1 MMFTN
6 TLKLTKFMLR
16 RERTTSTAWILA
28 MTITNLLIVL
38 LMGVVLLPD
47 ADSRAQMMGML
58 ENPILLAMVGPLHP
72 YAYDSIGALYTLM
85 MFVFMGIT
93 VGIMNV
99 FLIVRH
105 TRADEESGRY
115 EVLRSLPCGR
125 LANVNAAMLTA
136 VVVNTIM
143 AVVFTLTM
151 WVSMGLANEP
161 MGFGAALL
169 WGTGMG
175 VLGLVFAAVAALFSQ
190 ISSTARGA
198 SAYSF
203 AMLGL
208 FYFLRA
214 GADMDPEAMG
224 YLAYL
229 SPLGLLSRTW
239 AYVENSWLPV
249 VILLGYAAG
258 FTALAYRLCSLRDID
273 QGLFPARP
281 GKAHGSRLMQS
292 SFGLNF
298 RLLRLSIIVWMSVLF
313 IVGFSYAVVLADID
327 TFIAGNELYR
337 DMILGPTGLTDY
349 FNFDDMPTEQ
359 IIEQMNTVL
368 GTAGL
373 SVIQLFANM
382 ISFVMAMMALVPV
395 LMFILKAKAEEK
407 AIRAELIFATR
418 ESRTKYLA
426 GLVVISFACAVLVQL
441 AQAIGLYSM
450 VPSMLDNPSDLPL
463 SFLLQSVMVY
473 VPALWIMGGLAV
485 LMVGLFPKRVG
496 WIWAYYGFTFFVMM
510 YARMLPEIAWLANL
524 TPLGWV
530 PQLPMDEINGIVM
543 ALMSVGGIA
552 LAAVGIMFYNRR
564 DINAITH

>member
-1 MMFTN
+1 
-6 TLKLTKFMLR
+6 
-16 RERTTSTAWILA
+16 
-28 MTITNLLIVL
+28 
-38 LMGVVLLPD
+38 
-47 ADSRAQMMGML
+47 
-58 ENPILLAMVGPLHP
+58 
-72 YAYDSIGALYTLM
+72 
-85 MFVFMGIT
+85 
-93 VGIMNV
+93 
-99 FLIVRH
+99 
-105 TRADEESGRY
+105 
-115 EVLRSLPCGR
+115 
-125 LANVNAAMLTA
+125 
-136 VVVNTIM
+136 
-143 AVVFTLTM
+143 
-151 WVSMGLANEP
+151 
-161 MGFGAALL
+161 
-169 WGTGMG
+169 
-175 VLGLVFAAVAALFSQ
+175 
-190 ISSTARGA
+190 
-198 SAYSF
+198 
-203 AMLGL
+203 
-208 FYFLRA
+208 
-214 GADMDPEAMG
+214 
-224 YLAYL
+224 
-229 SPLGLLSRTW
+229 
-239 AYVENSWLPV
+239 
-249 VILLGYAAG
+249 
-258 FTALAYRLCSLRDID
+258 
-273 QGLFPARP
+273 
-281 GKAHGSRLMQS
+281 
-292 SFGLNF
+292 
-298 RLLRLSIIVWMSVLF
+298 
-313 IVGFSYAVVLADID
+313 
-327 TFIAGNELYR
+327 
-337 DMILGPTGLTDY
+337 MILGPTGLTDY